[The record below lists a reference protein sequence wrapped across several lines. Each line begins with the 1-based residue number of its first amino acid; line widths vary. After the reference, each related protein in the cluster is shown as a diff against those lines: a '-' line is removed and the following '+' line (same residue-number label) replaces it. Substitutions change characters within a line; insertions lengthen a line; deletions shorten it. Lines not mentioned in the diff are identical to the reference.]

1 MFAVSDRATARVG
14 HYCIA
19 KLGEEDDRGP
29 PPADRAGAIH
39 LPQAAPPCQRWPRAF
54 PVGIESEG
62 FPTAV
67 AKANL
72 GKLIRLGS

>member
-1 MFAVSDRATARVG
+1 VHGGRYQAG
-14 HYCIA
+14 
-19 KLGEEDDRGP
+19 KKKDDFLISK
-29 PPADRAGAIH
+29 A
-39 LPQAAPPCQRWPRAF
+39 RAF